1 MKKFLFA
8 IFAMVITFTACG
20 QNNNKNTED
29 DMKTLVA
36 FFLPLARS
44 GCRQLDAAPDLP

>member
-36 FFLPLARS
+36 FFSATGTERLPTV
-44 GCRQLDAAPDLP
+44 GCST